1 MAVAVVGALSEF
13 GTAIARSFADRG
25 AALALADRDAAPLAA
40 VARSIEDD
48 GGRALALP
56 TEVGDER
63 QVRALVEHAYEHL
76 GRLDVLVNAAAVV
89 VGRPV
94 EAGDA
99 EAWRSLLRVNVL
111 GALYCAHAAL
121 PVMRAQRSGHLV
133 YVVGRGSG
141 AVDELARA
149 AVAGFAA
156 ALRDE
161 VASVGIAVSLVEAGA
176 GAAEAVLEA
185 VEAGGAGRGGTAPPP
200 RP

>member
-25 AALALADRDAAPLAA
+25 AALALADRDAEPLAA
-40 VARSIEDD
+40 LARSIEDD
-48 GGRALALP
+48 GTRALALP
-56 TEVGDER
+56 TDVGDER
-63 QVRALVEHAYEHL
+63 QARALVEHAYEHL
-76 GRLDVLVNAAAVV
+76 GRLDVLVDAAALQ
-89 VGRPV
+89 VGRPL
-94 EAGDA
+94 EAGDT
-99 EAWRSLLRVNVL
+99 EAWRALLRVNVL

-185 VEAGGAGRGGTAPPP
+185 VEAGAPAGG
-200 RP
+200 